1 MSTKAPQHPE
11 QKDLDIGDMYTSTE
25 LFFEKNKKAVTIGV
39 SAVLLLV
46 LGVLGYKRFIAE
58 PKAEEARNMIWK
70 AQYYFEIDSLDLAMN
85 GDGNFVGL
93 SDIAQNYGSTPSGE
107 LAHFYLGTILM
118 QKGDFQGALDHYKEA
133 DLEDDVLSVMAVGNQ
148 GDALVELGKL
158 DEAISQFEKAADMVK
173 SDFTTPMFLMKAG
186 VLHQQKGDWK
196 GAARVFGRVAKDFS
210 TTPDAANAKKLAARA
225 EAMAAQG

>member
-1 MSTKAPQHPE
+1 MSTKAPQNSE

-25 LFFEKNKKAVTIGV
+25 LFFEKNKKAVTIGIG
-39 SAVLLLV
+39 AVLLLV
-46 LGVLGYKRFIAE
+46 ALVLGYKKLYAE
-58 PKAEEARNMIWK
+58 PRAKDAQEAIWK

-85 GDGNFVGL
+85 GDGNYVGL
-93 SDIAQNYGSTPSGE
+93 LDIAQNYGSTPSGE
-107 LAHFYLGTILM
+107 LAHFYLGTIMLE
-118 QKGDFQGALDHYKEA
+118 KGEYQAALDHYKEA

-148 GDALVELGKL
+148 GDALVELGKV

-173 SDFTTPMFLMKAG
+173 SDFTTPIFLMKAG

-225 EAMAAQG
+225 EAMADQG

>member
-1 MSTKAPQHPE
+1 MSTKAPQNSE

-25 LFFEKNKKAVTIGV
+25 LFFEKNKKAVTIGIG
-39 SAVLLLV
+39 AVLLLV
-46 LGVLGYKRFIAE
+46 ALVLGYKKLYAE
-58 PKAEEARNMIWK
+58 PRAKDAQEAIWK

-85 GDGNFVGL
+85 GDGNYVGL
-93 SDIAQNYGSTPSGE
+93 LDIAQNYGSTPSGE
-107 LAHFYLGTILM
+107 LAHFYLGTIMLE
-118 QKGDFQGALDHYKEA
+118 KGEYQAALDHYKEA

-148 GDALVELGKL
+148 GDALVELGKV

-173 SDFTTPMFLMKAG
+173 SDFTTPIFLMKAC

>member
-1 MSTKAPQHPE
+1 MSTKAPQNSE

-25 LFFEKNKKAVTIGV
+25 LFFEKNKKAVTIGIG
-39 SAVLLLV
+39 AVLLMVAL
-46 LGVLGYKRFIAE
+46 VLGYKKLYAE
-58 PKAEEARNMIWK
+58 PRAKDAQEAIWK

-85 GDGNFVGL
+85 GDGNYVGL
-93 SDIAQNYGSTPSGE
+93 LDIAQNYGSTPSGE
-107 LAHFYLGTILM
+107 LAHFYLGTIMLE
-118 QKGDFQGALDHYKEA
+118 KGEYQAALDHYKEA

-148 GDALVELGKL
+148 GDALVELGKV

-173 SDFTTPMFLMKAG
+173 SDFTTPIFLMKAG

-225 EAMAAQG
+225 EAMADQG

>member
-1 MSTKAPQHPE
+1 MSTKAPQNSE

-25 LFFEKNKKAVTIGV
+25 LFFEKNKKAVTIGIG
-39 SAVLLLV
+39 AVLLMVAL
-46 LGVLGYKRFIAE
+46 VLGYKKLYAE
-58 PKAEEARNMIWK
+58 PRAKDAQEAIWK

-85 GDGNFVGL
+85 GDGNYVGL
-93 SDIAQNYGSTPSGE
+93 LDIAQNYGSTPSGE
-107 LAHFYLGTILM
+107 LAHFYLGTIMLE
-118 QKGDFQGALDHYKEA
+118 KGEYQAALDHYKEA

-148 GDALVELGKL
+148 GDALVELGKV

-173 SDFTTPMFLMKAG
+173 SDFTTPIFLMKAG

>member
-25 LFFEKNKKAVTIGV
+25 LFFEKNKKAVTIGI

-93 SDIAQNYGSTPSGE
+93 LDIAQNYGSTPSGE

-148 GDALVELGKL
+148 GDALVELGKV
-158 DEAISQFEKAADMVK
+158 DEAISQFEK
-173 SDFTTPMFLMKAG
+173 SRRHG
-186 VLHQQKGDWK
+186 EERLHHPDVPDEGRCVAPAKRRLEGRCP
-196 GAARVFGRVAKDFS
+196 RVRSCGEGLLH
-210 TTPDAANAKKLAARA
+210 DA
-225 EAMAAQG
+225 